1 MARLEDTLKYIKLYT
16 GCDEHAIKRI
26 RPILE
31 KFSDD
36 CKDTIV
42 VKEKEIVE
50 VVVQKLRPKGTI
62 EKWAEKYFIENNTT
76 YEKVNQFKR
85 TTEVCRIRNLFCTSA
100 YRAGYGYSEIGRYL
114 KRDHTS
120 ILHNVKKIKS
130 I

>member
-1 MARLEDTLKYIKLYT
+1 MARLEDALRYIKLYT

-85 TTEVCRIRNLFCTSA
+85 TTEVCRIRYLFCNAA
-100 YRAGYGYSEIGRYL
+100 YKAGYGYSEIGRYL

-120 ILHNVKKIKS
+120 ILHTIKRIKS
-130 I
+130 V